1 MKEKKSNVIT
11 TSDLKTNY
19 LKTNLLKQIKKYF
32 FFYEMQNLFA
42 NGFSPFDVAKL
53 GSL

>member
-19 LKTNLLKQIKKYF
+19 LKTNLLKQLKKITL
-32 FFYEMQNLFA
+32 FYEMQNLFA

>member
-19 LKTNLLKQIKKYF
+19 LKTNLLKQIKKIF
-32 FFYEMQNLFA
+32 LFYKCYLWVASGFNLLTVQ
-42 NGFSPFDVAKL
+42 S
-53 GSL
+53 

>member
-19 LKTNLLKQIKKYF
+19 LKTNLLKQIKKY
-32 FFYEMQNLFA
+32 LFSMKCKICLPTV
-42 NGFSPFDVAKL
+42 FHLLTLQS
-53 GSL
+53 